1 MAKKL
6 QKTNAMRILD
16 AKKIAY
22 AVREYP
28 HGDTALPGEE
38 VARLVGRP
46 PEEVYK
52 TLVTAGGGG
61 HFVFILP
68 VGAELDLKKAAK
80 AAGVKSVAMVHVA
93 ELFGL
98 TGYVRGG
105 CTAVGMKKP
114 FPAFLDESARG
125 RARILV
131 SGGRIGLQMELAPDD
146 LLSACGGAYA
156 ALTL

>member
-1 MAKKL
+1 MPCWN
-6 QKTNAMRILD
+6 TR
-16 AKKIAY
+16 
-22 AVREYP
+22 
-28 HGDTALPGEE
+28 TA
-38 VARLVGRP
+38 
-46 PEEVYK
+46 